1 MVPNPAPS
9 AAAGAQARTS
19 KEHLDQL
26 EENVNKSIDTEVD
39 TLLRSYKEL
48 VSLATIADKDK
59 FRIAQEA
66 FQAEARADTMVR
78 SVQSLS
84 LLSES
89 LKLSLLLSKST
100 DPALDDEA
108 LDLIKSTE
116 LEKIKCAHL
125 LEKLLGVEPSRARD
139 IVNQMDDKPDDTAPS
154 AAQDTAPSAAQDTAP
169 AAAQDSKN
177 DEDDDQ
183 DEDIDMEDV

>member
-1 MVPNPAPS
+1 MAPAP
-9 AAAGAQARTS
+9 APPVGTGAQPRSS

-59 FRIAQEA
+59 FRVAQEA

-89 LKLSLLLSKST
+89 LKLSLLLSKSP

-116 LEKIKCAHL
+116 LEKLKCAHL
-125 LEKLLGVEPSRARD
+125 LETLLGVEPARATK
-139 IVNQMDDKPDDTAPS
+139 IVDKVDDTAK
-154 AAQDTAPSAAQDTAP
+154 DTAPPTVEAAPPQSSP
-169 AAAQDSKN
+169 NSNN
-177 DEDDDQ
+177 DEDGDD

>member
-1 MVPNPAPS
+1 MAPAPAPS
-9 AAAGAQARTS
+9 STASAQPRSS

-26 EENVNKSIDTEVD
+26 EENVNKSVDNEVD

-89 LKLSLLLSKST
+89 LKLSLLLSKSP

-116 LEKIKCAHL
+116 LEKVKCAHL
-125 LEKLLGVEPSRARD
+125 LETLLGIQPARASE
-139 IVNQMDDKPDDTAPS
+139 IVDQVDDTA
-154 AAQDTAPSAAQDTAP
+154 TLP
-169 AAAQDSKN
+169 AEAKVTQSSPDSDS
-177 DEDDDQ
+177 DED
-183 DEDIDMEDV
+183 EDMEMEDV